1 MKRIEIEKPGGLEN
15 LKFVDAEQPK
25 PQSDEVLLKV
35 SHSSLNYHDLLVALG
50 FIPTE
55 DKRVP
60 LGDAG
65 CTVEAIGESVSE
77 WKTGDQVMSVSFPR
91 WMKVHQ
97 NRILSFIGDNEDGY
111 ASEYMTIKANALT
124 PIPKD
129 WSLQEAAT
137 LPAQDLLLG
146 EQ

>member
-91 WMKVHQ
+91 WIEGSTKI
-97 NRILSFIGDNEDGY
+97 RILQ
-111 ASEYMTIKANALT
+111 LH
-124 PIPKD
+124 
-129 WSLQEAAT
+129 WR
-137 LPAQDLLLG
+137 
-146 EQ
+146 

>member
-1 MKRIEIEKPGGLEN
+1 MKRIIIEKPGGLDN

-91 WMKVHQ
+91 WIEGPPKYEYF
-97 NRILSFIGDNEDGY
+97 SFIGDNEDGY
-111 ASEYMTIKANALT
+111 ASEYL
-124 PIPKD
+124 
-129 WSLQEAAT
+129 SLIHI
-137 LPAQDLLLG
+137 
-146 EQ
+146 